1 MLVVGDGAVGEGV
14 GDGDGGACAQNGCRL
29 QTSNEMP
36 LRFKPRSTGYKA
48 DMLTIDTC
56 RLLFISAFKIY
67 LNFLEKGLGFSI
79 LEYLCLT
86 KF

>member
-1 MLVVGDGAVGEGV
+1 MEVLGKVMEVLVHKMGAGFI
-14 GDGDGGACAQNGCRL
+14 A
-29 QTSNEMP
+29 SNEMP
-36 LRFKPRSTGYKA
+36 LRFKPCSTGSEA